1 MFKGMTSLEEWCF
14 CNIIFSFGSLI
25 SYILILINMDIYK
38 KKSSVKPKADDGS
51 PKRSVKIEVAC
62 FLFIFG
68 TYVVY
73 ILQV

>member
-1 MFKGMTSLEEWCF
+1 MTSLEEWCF

-38 KKSSVKPKADDGS
+38 KKSIIKPKAEDGSNLS
-51 PKRSVKIEVAC
+51 PKRSVNIEVAC

-73 ILQV
+73 IIQV